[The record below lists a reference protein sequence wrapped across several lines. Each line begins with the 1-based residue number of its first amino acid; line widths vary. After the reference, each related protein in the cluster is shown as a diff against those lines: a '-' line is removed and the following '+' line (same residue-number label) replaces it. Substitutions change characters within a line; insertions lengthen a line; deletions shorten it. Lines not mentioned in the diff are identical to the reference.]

1 MVSRSMKRRVLIC
14 GCGYVGI
21 ALGRLLVS
29 EGHTVFGLRRT
40 AASLPELAAEGISPL
55 LGDIS
60 RPADLESLPGP
71 FDWVVHVASSTGGGL
86 DEYRSVYL
94 DGLQHLLAWLNRA
107 HDRPSRLVYTSST
120 SVYGQTDGSWVDETS
135 PTNPTTETGAILVA
149 AEQLLRTAPLR
160 VHATTLRVAGIYGP
174 GRGHLFR
181 QFVAGKISPPDA
193 PARWLNMVHR
203 DDVATAIRAALE
215 TGTAGGIYN
224 VADNEPVLATDFLN
238 WIAAQLGRDQSRF
251 GTGSSPTRLGKRAE
265 THKQVSNRLIRDEL
279 QWSPAFPTFREG
291 YADAIRSVKA
301 GHFTP

>member
-1 MVSRSMKRRVLIC
+1 MVSRSMKRQVLIC

-29 EGHTVFGLRRT
+29 DGHTVFGLRRT
-40 AASLPELAAEGISPL
+40 AASLPALAAEGISPL

-60 RPADLESLPGP
+60 RPADLEALPGP
-71 FDWVVHVASSTGGGL
+71 FDWVIHVASSTGGEVE
-86 DEYRSVYL
+86 EYRSVYL
-94 DGLQHLLAWLNRA
+94 DGLQNLLAWQDRT

-120 SVYGQTDGSWVDETS
+120 SVYGQADGSWVDESS

-149 AEQLLRTAPLR
+149 AEQLLRAASAR
-160 VHATTLRVAGIYGP
+160 VHTTILRVAGIYGP
-174 GRGHLFR
+174 GRGHFFR

-215 TGTAGGIYN
+215 VGAAGGTYN
-224 VADNEPVLATDFLN
+224 VADNEPVLATDFLL
-238 WIAAQLGRDQSRF
+238 WIAAQLGRDQTRL
-251 GTGSSPTRLGKRAE
+251 GAGSSPTRPSKRAE

-279 QWSPAFPTFREG
+279 QWRPAFPTFREG
-291 YADAIRSVKA
+291 YAEAIRAVKA

>member
-21 ALGRLLVS
+21 ALGRLLLA

-40 AASLPELAAEGISPL
+40 AACLPGLAAEGISPL

-60 RPADLESLPGP
+60 RPTDLEALPSP
-71 FDWVVHVASSTGGGL
+71 FDWVVHVASSTGGGV

-94 DGLQHLLAWLNRA
+94 DGLQNLLAWLDRT
-107 HDRPSRLVYTSST
+107 HDSPIRLVYTSST
-120 SVYGQTDGSWVDETS
+120 SVYGQTDGAWVDETS
-135 PTNPTTETGAILVA
+135 PTTPTTETGAILVA
-149 AEQLLRTAPLR
+149 AEQLLRAASAR
-160 VHATTLRVAGIYGP
+160 VHSTILRVAGIYGP

-181 QFVAGKISPPDA
+181 QFVAGKISPPEA

-215 TGTAGGIYN
+215 SGTAGGTYN
-224 VADNEPVLATDFLN
+224 VADDEPVLATNFLH
-238 WIAAQLGRDQSRF
+238 WIAAQLGRDPTRF
-251 GTGSSPTRLGKRAE
+251 GNGSSPTRPSKRAE
-265 THKQVSNRLIRDEL
+265 THKQVRNRLIRDEL
-279 QWSPAFPTFREG
+279 RWTPTFPTFREG
-291 YADAIRSVKA
+291 YAEAIRAVKA